1 MKMKGSVTTSL
12 TRVILRESGPQAEI
26 ETLKT
31 IVMVSGVGLL
41 MSLLFIIYGI
51 DLSAELL

>member
-31 IVMVSGVGLL
+31 IVMVTGVGLL
-41 MSLLFIIYGI
+41 MCLLFIIYGI
-51 DLSAELL
+51 DLRAELL